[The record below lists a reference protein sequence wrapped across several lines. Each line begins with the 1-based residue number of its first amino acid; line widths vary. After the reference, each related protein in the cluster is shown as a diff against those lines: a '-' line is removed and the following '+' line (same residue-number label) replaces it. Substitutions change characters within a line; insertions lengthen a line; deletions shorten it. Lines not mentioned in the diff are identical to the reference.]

1 MRAQTAPTKSITLE
15 ITADLL
21 AALDSDERLA
31 ERAWKALVLDLLRD
45 AEITQGQA
53 AKLLG
58 VTRYDILDLMA
69 SHYIPSGPF
78 TSEEVDR
85 DIENARRFAR
95 PLASLD
101 GG

>member
-1 MRAQTAPTKSITLE
+1 MSAQTTTKMITLE
-15 ITADLL
+15 IPEGLL
-21 AALDSDERLA
+21 AALDSEEGLA

-69 SHYIPSGPF
+69 AHCIPSGPR
-78 TSEEVDR
+78 TAEEMR
-85 DIENARRFAR
+85 EEIEDARRFRSMTPAN
-95 PLASLD
+95 
-101 GG
+101 GGG

>member
-1 MRAQTAPTKSITLE
+1 MATKTITLE
-15 ITADLL
+15 LPEDLIASLASADGI
-21 AALDSDERLA
+21 A

-69 SHYIPSGPF
+69 ANYIPSGPL
-78 TSEEVDR
+78 TAEEMQQ
-85 DIENARRFAR
+85 DIDNARLGSRSSKADAGR
-95 PLASLD
+95 QQ
-101 GG
+101 